1 MSDVEWLAVRCM
13 SRHPPPP
20 VRGAWK
26 IDWDVAVPRADRVRV
41 KDHTCCCRRVYYE
54 LCQGGGL
61 RFIRRYTRERKR
73 VIVHES
79 TWLPAAKTNEMWT
92 RLLGGEAY

>member
-1 MSDVEWLAVRCM
+1 MSP
-13 SRHPPPP
+13 HPAPAQP
-20 VRGAWK
+20 GALK
-26 IDWDVAVPRADRVRV
+26 IDWDLAVPRADRVRV

-61 RFIRRYTRERKR
+61 RFIRRYTQERKQ

-79 TWLPAAKTNEMWT
+79 TWFPAAKTNEIWT
-92 RLLGGEAY
+92 HLLNGEAH